1 MYLPNIVITLILLR
15 IPPIQRLRLIHIRKL
30 SSLLQLLLLS
40 ELFKQLLIF
49 DLDILVLLLQL
60 LVLEGHPLVLH
71 VEAHHLR
78 LQLSQPLLQHGRVVR
93 VEVRVLGGLG
103 EAGVREHTATTG
115 GLLWLLL
122 IYVVLELKVTVGVT
136 GGVV

>member
-1 MYLPNIVITLILLR
+1 M
-15 IPPIQRLRLIHIRKL
+15 
-30 SSLLQLLLLS
+30 
-40 ELFKQLLIF
+40 
-49 DLDILVLLLQL
+49 LLLQL

-115 GLLWLLL
+115 GLLWLL

>member
-1 MYLPNIVITLILLR
+1 
-15 IPPIQRLRLIHIRKL
+15 
-30 SSLLQLLLLS
+30 
-40 ELFKQLLIF
+40 
-49 DLDILVLLLQL
+49 VLLLQL

-78 LQLSQPLLQHGRVVR
+78 LQLSQALLQHGRVVR

-103 EAGVREHTATTG
+103 EAGVREDTATTG
-115 GLLWLLL
+115 GLLWML
-122 IYVVLELKVTVGVT
+122 IYVILELKVTVGVT

>member
-1 MYLPNIVITLILLR
+1 
-15 IPPIQRLRLIHIRKL
+15 
-30 SSLLQLLLLS
+30 
-40 ELFKQLLIF
+40 
-49 DLDILVLLLQL
+49 VLLLQL

-93 VEVRVLGGLG
+93 VDGRGLGGLG
-103 EAGVREHTATTG
+103 EAGVRQHPAATG

>member
-1 MYLPNIVITLILLR
+1 
-15 IPPIQRLRLIHIRKL
+15 
-30 SSLLQLLLLS
+30 
-40 ELFKQLLIF
+40 
-49 DLDILVLLLQL
+49 VLLLQL

-103 EAGVREHTATTG
+103 EAGVREDTATTG
-115 GLLWLLL
+115 GLLWLLLL

-136 GGVV
+136 GSVV